1 MLIRGSEIPPDKI
14 KNIFDRFY
22 QVDDSGTRNFEGTGI
37 GLSLVKEYVELHK
50 GKIEV
55 ESKNNKHLLR
65 IHLPLG
71 KNHLGERK

>member
-1 MLIRGSEIPPDKI
+1 MYNTGIEIPSDKI

-55 ESKNNKHLLR
+55 ESNNNRTAFTYLTA
-65 IHLPLG
+65 LG
-71 KNHLGERK
+71 KDHLS